1 MKHIT
6 IITAVLVALLIT
18 TFFNCYAQS
27 AEVEKTFMKIIE
39 KYDDTENVTC
49 LTATKG
55 NGLEFMKMMFNK
67 EFGKDFMKGV
77 TSISFIEYSDAAE
90 EISTAL
96 RKDLDAF
103 KALLSEINLSGVKQF
118 SDNKFLRCFATT
130 SDDASISDFVVAME
144 DDESK
149 MLLYMAGTIKVTF

>member
-1 MKHIT
+1 MKHISR
-6 IITAVLVALLIT
+6 IKIVLVALLMT
-18 TFFNCYAQS
+18 TLFNCYAQS
-27 AEVEKTFMKIIE
+27 ADVEKTFRQIIE
-39 KYDDTENVTC
+39 KYDGNEDITC

-103 KALLSEINLSGVKQF
+103 KALLSEIDLSGAKQF